1 MFLVNGKKAT
11 LIQYN
16 RNKGNN
22 YDTGNIYD
30 DEDMITT
37 DIVLC
42 PYNSDISIAFGK
54 YSVPNATGY
63 FILKRCVDVKEG
75 DQIEF
80 NGKTFT
86 ILDVR
91 DNWIFNRIE
100 SFTVAVK

>member
-11 LIQYN
+11 LIQHN
-16 RNKGNN
+16 RNNKK
-22 YDTGNIYD
+22 DIYD
-30 DEDMITT
+30 DEDTQTT
-37 DIVLC
+37 QIVLC
-42 PYNSDISIAFGK
+42 PYNQDISVSFGT
-54 YSVPNATGY
+54 YSVPDATGY

>member
-11 LIQYN
+11 LIQHN
-16 RNKGNN
+16 RNNKK
-22 YDTGNIYD
+22 DIYD
-30 DEDMITT
+30 DEDTQTT
-37 DIVLC
+37 KIVLC
-42 PYNSDISIAFGK
+42 PYNQDISVSFGT
-54 YSVPNATGY
+54 YSVPDASGY

>member
-16 RNKGNN
+16 RNNKK
-22 YDTGNIYD
+22 DIYD
-30 DEDMITT
+30 DEDKQTT
-37 DIVLC
+37 QIVLC
-42 PYNSDISIAFGK
+42 PYNQDISVSFGT
-54 YSVPNATGY
+54 YSVPDASGY